1 MWSEFWTD
9 VEAEAMKSTY
19 WPYEKSVDRYLA
31 VGRPECFYKDI
42 LEYFSK
48 PWTNKVKNEMQT

>member
-19 WPYEKSVDRYLA
+19 WPYEKSVLA

-48 PWTNKVKNEMQT
+48 P